1 MIMVIGGLLMAAAGI
16 LVTLFPP
23 KSINSLYGYRTK
35 RSMADEF
42 QWKEGNRFSA
52 LLMILFGLLMAAA
65 GFAGSLLIQLTQPY
79 SLTVQ
84 AVLLIAISA
93 LIIALTER
101 RLKQKGRR
109 TD

>member
-23 KSINSLYGYRTK
+23 KSMNSLYGYRTK

>member
-1 MIMVIGGLLMAAAGI
+1 MAAAGI

>member
-1 MIMVIGGLLMAAAGI
+1 
-16 LVTLFPP
+16 
-23 KSINSLYGYRTK
+23 
-35 RSMADEF
+35 MADEF

>member
-1 MIMVIGGLLMAAAGI
+1 MIMVIGGLLMGAAGI